1 MNQMVP
7 PMPQGHF
14 VGMPSGSGPQGNVP
28 PGGMPNGLPNMQGPQ
43 NPGGNQMF
51 PPGRGFNRQQ
61 AGQMPLMPGHNPYQ
75 QSGNPNTPGM
85 HMQSNF
91 GLQSGMPPP
100 LPPGPPPHNQGHQ

>member
-28 PGGMPNGLPNMQGPQ
+28 PGGLPNMQGPQ

-75 QSGNPNTPGM
+75 V
-85 HMQSNF
+85 
-91 GLQSGMPPP
+91 SGM
-100 LPPGPPPHNQGHQ
+100 